1 MSEKV
6 ITAYKAFDKNMKCR
20 GFQYRIGKEYDIDG
34 EIELCGQGFHACKSP
49 CEIWEY
55 YNMLCGAPRFAEVEL
70 SGKILE
76 DNSSTKVCS
85 SHIKIKKEQSLGM
98 QKYYLAL
105 TARLTDMGLL
115 NGGAMPDK

>member
-49 CEIWEY
+49 CEI
-55 YNMLCGAPRFAEVEL
+55 
-70 SGKILE
+70 
-76 DNSSTKVCS
+76 
-85 SHIKIKKEQSLGM
+85 
-98 QKYYLAL
+98 
-105 TARLTDMGLL
+105 
-115 NGGAMPDK
+115 

>member
-70 SGKILE
+70 SGKIL
-76 DNSSTKVCS
+76 
-85 SHIKIKKEQSLGM
+85 KIIHQ
-98 QKYYLAL
+98 QKYV
-105 TARLTDMGLL
+105 LL
-115 NGGAMPDK
+115 ILKLRKSYH